1 MPLSTISNSL
11 IFNCNE
17 NGYYSMW
24 YSDLYGF
31 NNPNEAWDE
40 IDDEKIL
47 LLGDSFATGEC
58 VNEKD
63 NIAGNLRLKFNKKVI
78 NLGVG
83 GNGPLSN
90 YAILR
95 EYFDKS
101 KSKNVF
107 WLHYE
112 GNDIYELQ
120 RELNNK
126 ILKNYYLDE
135 NFSQNISSKQ
145 SQIDKFLI
153 NFLSNFEQEI
163 DKQPFHAEFDWI
175 RFLKLYSL
183 RELTIHS
190 IFNKPPEVTKEYFE
204 IILKSKQF
212 VEKNNSKFY
221 FVYLPQFHRYSSY
234 YGFSN
239 KKNYEL
245 IINFLNSNNIK
256 YLDIH
261 TEVFK
266 KAKNPLDLFPFQS
279 AGHYN
284 DKGYNFIAKVIA
296 DFVN

>member
-1 MPLSTISNSL
+1 TLGIIFIFFSAETKTKITITFLSILFSLYLIEGFITYNYYSKFINKVKQYDSYDKRSPFDAYEYYKKKYNNLRFRISPAQFWNNNNLNLLPLSTISNSL

-17 NGYYSMW
+17 NGYYTMW

-190 IFNKPPEVTKEYFE
+190 IFNK
-204 IILKSKQF
+204 
-212 VEKNNSKFY
+212 
-221 FVYLPQFHRYSSY
+221 
-234 YGFSN
+234 
-239 KKNYEL
+239 
-245 IINFLNSNNIK
+245 
-256 YLDIH
+256 
-261 TEVFK
+261 
-266 KAKNPLDLFPFQS
+266 
-279 AGHYN
+279 
-284 DKGYNFIAKVIA
+284 
-296 DFVN
+296 